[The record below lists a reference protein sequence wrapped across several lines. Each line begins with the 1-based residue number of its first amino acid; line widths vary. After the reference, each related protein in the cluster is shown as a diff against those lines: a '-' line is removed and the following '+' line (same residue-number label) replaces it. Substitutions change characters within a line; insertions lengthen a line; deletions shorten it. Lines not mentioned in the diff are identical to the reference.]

1 MPRDYAKDSKRKER
15 GQLPGWAWMLG
26 GLVIGLF
33 VAFLVYLNNNT
44 SSHQKNL
51 FTDTLNKEVEQVKQA
66 QRDGKSTAPASDSE
80 QEQKDKEQKPRFD
93 FYTILPELE
102 VTIPDQELA
111 KVEEKEQQK
120 PLDPEAEYILQA
132 GSFRDAREADRLKAK
147 LALQGIEAEIQTVQI
162 NQGDTWHRVRVG
174 PMKDIATV
182 NRTRR
187 RLQQIGIPAIV
198 VKSKG

>member
-1 MPRDYAKDSKRKER
+1 MPRDYAKNSKRKER
-15 GQLPGWAWMLG
+15 AQLPGWVWMLG

-44 SSHQKNL
+44 SQQQKEL
-51 FTDTLNKEVEQVKQA
+51 FTETFNKEVEQVKQA
-66 QRDGKSTAPASDSE
+66 QQKTAPEDTQASRTDSE
-80 QEQKDKEQKPRFD
+80 KKAQKPRFD

-102 VTIPDQELA
+102 VAIPDQELA
-111 KVEEKEQQK
+111 RVEES
-120 PLDPEAEYILQA
+120 DEAPALEPGTEYILQA
-132 GSFRDAREADRLKAK
+132 GSFRDAREADRLKAR

-174 PMKDIATV
+174 PMQDIATV

-187 RLQQIGIPAIV
+187 RLQEIGIPAIV